1 MNPFETIERVV
12 PTMEGWCSVEK
23 AFALA
28 SVVIAMRPAISVEI
42 GVFAGRSAI
51 PIALAHKYVGH
62 GKLIAIDPWSTEAAT
77 EGYSK
82 EHKEWWSKQPLDKIK
97 GQFLNSV
104 ATLGLTDF
112 VDVRPCSSD
121 AVNRPPPIGLLHVD
135 GQHSMQALR
144 DVQRFAP
151 CCPPG
156 SFCFMDDVSWEGGG
170 PRAGVTFLKEHGW
183 SELFQL
189 DTGSM
194 FQRIT

>member
-97 GQFLNSV
+97 GQFLNSIT
-104 ATLGLTDF
+104 TLGLDAF
-112 VDVRPCSSD
+112 VDVEACKSHQVKDLP
-121 AVNRPPPIGLLHVD
+121 AIGLLHVD

-144 DVQRFAP
+144 DVTRFTPMCLSGA
-151 CCPPG
+151 
-156 SFCFMDDVSWEGGG
+156 FCFMDDVSWEGGG
-170 PRAGVTFLKEHGW
+170 PAAGVEWLLRHGW
-183 SELFQL
+183 TQRFTL
-189 DTGSM
+189 DTGAM